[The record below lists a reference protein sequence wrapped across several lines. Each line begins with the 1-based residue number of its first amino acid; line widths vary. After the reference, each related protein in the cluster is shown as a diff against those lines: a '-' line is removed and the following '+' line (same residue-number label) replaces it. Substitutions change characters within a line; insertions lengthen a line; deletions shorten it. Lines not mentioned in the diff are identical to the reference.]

1 MYVSLPSERLKCL
14 VNILKQAITLPRFG
28 HKSFA
33 KSGMILLPSFPYKC
47 FLLKQDDFCPKEFKK
62 SSKNAQTIT
71 LGFRY
76 SRSRTIYLILKAIK
90 KKPSQIRITFFHSIR
105 NLYYNRLV
113 SLNQNTGI

>member
-33 KSGMILLPSFPYKC
+33 KSGMVLLLSFPYKC

-90 KKPSQIRITFFHSIR
+90 KKKTQSDSYNLFSFYSQFI
-105 NLYYNRLV
+105 L
-113 SLNQNTGI
+113 